1 MVCIWIVLTQV
12 FTESIFTYSHDI
24 LKLRPSRR
32 TWPLKA
38 LQAHYLVDS
47 PPTVLL
53 YKDNHE
59 SFPPHMSQTENI
71 LNHET
76 QGKVSLPTCAI
87 WIDLSFFLKSYSQT
101 KDVFLNINF
110 SFWTEKRCL

>member
-1 MVCIWIVLTQV
+1 M
-12 FTESIFTYSHDI
+12 
-24 LKLRPSRR
+24 
-32 TWPLKA
+32 
-38 LQAHYLVDS
+38 S
-47 PPTVLL
+47 P
-53 YKDNHE
+53 
-59 SFPPHMSQTENI
+59 FPPHMSQTENI

-87 WIDLSFFLKSYSQT
+87 WIDLSFFLKSCSQT